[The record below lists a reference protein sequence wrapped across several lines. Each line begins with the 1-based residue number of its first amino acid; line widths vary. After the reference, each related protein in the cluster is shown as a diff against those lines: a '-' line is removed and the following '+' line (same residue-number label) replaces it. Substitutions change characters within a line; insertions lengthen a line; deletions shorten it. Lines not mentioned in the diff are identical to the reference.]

1 MSQKSFPSFPLSRFL
16 PFLLFFA
23 LLYGCGRTTP
33 SSPERLGPSL
43 EQLEPTNLP
52 AFLDDLDRVSLK
64 TAVAR
69 SLAALRQKNGA
80 ESIAFGKERVPVAR
94 IRDGL
99 TAFLTLLETNT
110 DLRFVLAR
118 DFAVYR
124 VTAPVRFTGYYEPV
138 LSGSLV
144 RTARY
149 CYPLYRRPDDLVEV
163 NVPASSSEHVGEKL
177 YGRMVNGK
185 LLPYFSRAEIDGQGA
200 LAGKYYELVWVDDP
214 VARFFLHIQG
224 SGQIQ
229 LPDGKRLRV
238 GYAGTNGKPYQS
250 IGKFLL
256 DQGKLRPG
264 ETSAPAIRRYLQAH
278 PDEQDSILFHNQR
291 YVFFQFTADGPR
303 GSLGTLLT
311 PGRSLATDPKIYP
324 PGALGFIQS
333 RRPVV
338 GDHEQV
344 TWQEFSR
351 FVLLQD
357 SGAAISGWGRADL
370 FWGSGAE
377 TEAGYMA
384 QGGELYLLVKKP

>member
-1 MSQKSFPSFPLSRFL
+1 MNQKPFLRFPLSPVL
-16 PFLLFFA
+16 PFLLFFI
-23 LLYGCGRTTP
+23 LLCGCGSTIPP
-33 SSPERLGPSL
+33 SPTRPGPSL
-43 EQLEPTNLP
+43 ERLEPSTLP
-52 AFLDDLDRVSLK
+52 AFLDDLDRDSLK
-64 TAVAR
+64 IAVAQ
-69 SLAALRQKNGA
+69 SLAVLRQKNGA
-80 ESIAFGKERVPVAR
+80 ERIAFGTERVPVAR

-99 TAFLTLLETNT
+99 TAFLTLLETNI
-110 DLRFVLAR
+110 DLHSGLAR

-124 VTAPVRFTGYYEPV
+124 VTAPVLFTAYYEPV
-138 LSGSLV
+138 LSGSLM

-149 CYPLYRRPDDLVEV
+149 CFPLYRRPDDLVEV
-163 NVPASSSEHVGEKL
+163 NMPASSSEHVGERL
-177 YGRMVNGK
+177 SGRMVDGK

-200 LAGKYYELVWVDDP
+200 LTGRHYELLWVEDP

-264 ETSAPAIRRYLQAH
+264 ETSASAIRRYLQAH

-291 YVFFQFTADGPR
+291 YVFFQFTTDGPR

-324 PGALGFIQS
+324 PGALGFIHS
-333 RRPVV
+333 RKPVV
-338 GDHEQV
+338 GQHEQV